1 MGRRA
6 VAATLVSVVVFTSLL
21 LADSVLYSAENNAV
35 SAAVLSSEQVRESAD
50 AGVLLGLST
59 YDSLAAVQGY
69 LHSNPLDCSSPG
81 PYLDA
86 LGGSQRET
94 GTDEGVSYITDTSWA
109 YASAPAP
116 GTGSAFLPGFSGYE
130 SGELNLE
137 VTTSLDESY
146 NGGLPSYSVQTAETV
161 HLPVPL
167 TYMISDCLTV
177 LANLRGALSALPYCN
192 STGVGSALE
201 LAESSYPPLESYSV
215 GASATLLS
223 PGCAVEYW
231 VTTTLSGLQGVSGAF
246 QWTVLGEG
254 AFEI

>member
-21 LADSVLYSAENNAV
+21 LANSALYSAENSAV
-35 SAAVLSSEQVRESAD
+35 SAAVLTSEQVRENAY
-50 AGVLLGLST
+50 AGILLGLST

-81 PYLDA
+81 HYLDA
-86 LGGSQRET
+86 LAGSQRAT
-94 GTDEGVSYITDTSWA
+94 GTDEGISYITDTSWA
-109 YASAPAP
+109 YASAPPA
-116 GTGSAFLPGFSGYE
+116 GTGSAFLPGFSSYE
-130 SGELNLE
+130 AGELNLE

-146 NGGLPSYSVQTAETV
+146 DSGLPSYSVQTAETV
-161 HLPVPL
+161 HLSVPL
-167 TYMISDCLTV
+167 TYMISDCLAA
-177 LANLRGALSALPYCN
+177 LAELRGALSALPYCN
-192 STGVGSALE
+192 STGVESALE
-201 LAESSYPPLESYSV
+201 LAESSDPHLESFSV
-215 GASATLLS
+215 GASATPLS
-223 PGCAVEYW
+223 PGCAVEYR